1 MSTSSISYYQL
12 EDYIQQLEKRYK
24 KEVHEIQIA
33 INNEIKLTNVLLDQI
48 FSLLQHEKNEELQQ
62 SMKDYIE
69 SESEKVKR
77 LMNVLEKILTFSDMQ
92 RKSRIQRIKKLDL
105 TKKKQ

>member
-1 MSTSSISYYQL
+1 MSTSSLSYYQL

-24 KEVHEIQIA
+24 KEVHEMQIA
-33 INNEIKLTNVLLDQI
+33 INNEIKLKNVLLDQI

-69 SESEKVKR
+69 SESEKVKH
-77 LMNVLEKILTFSDMQ
+77 LVNVLEKILIFSDMQ
-92 RKSRIQRIKKLDL
+92 RKSRF
-105 TKKKQ
+105 